1 MLNFA
6 HNKKER
12 GMLRRLNKAL
22 MFSNAANAA
31 GNNISEINFTEN

>member
-6 HNKKER
+6 HNKKK
-12 GMLRRLNKAL
+12 GMLRRLHKAL